1 MPIAMP
7 NTAAIMPPI
16 SSATGNDYVV
26 NYMSGEC
33 YRAVQQE
40 DGTWKLYTI
49 EAKEEESSAEG
60 F

>member
-1 MPIAMP
+1 
-7 NTAAIMPPI
+7 
-16 SSATGNDYVV
+16 
-26 NYMSGEC
+26 MSGEC